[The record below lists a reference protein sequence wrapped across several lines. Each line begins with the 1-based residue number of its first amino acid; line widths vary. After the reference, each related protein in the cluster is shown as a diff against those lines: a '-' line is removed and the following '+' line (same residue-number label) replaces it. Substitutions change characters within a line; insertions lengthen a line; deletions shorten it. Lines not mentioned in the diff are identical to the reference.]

1 MNASLK
7 GNEQITQLLNDWYV
21 EIRAR
26 RIENAH
32 KLKEEINTKMQT
44 IEEDQ
49 NLFIYYSLFNFR
61 YQYLVDSLSISK
73 DSFKQNDSFAIP
85 ADNFLAYYYHFF
97 KAIHS
102 NITGSHTIAKMH
114 YEKAEELL
122 KHIPDEIEKAE
133 FYYEL
138 AIFYCHTQ
146 KYLLTIN
153 YLTKAK
159 EVFSSHKGYELKVAF
174 CNNLYGLACTHLKE
188 YELAEEHF
196 LSAIDTFQK
205 EKQDSYILIVRHN
218 LGLMYANQNLSSLAI
233 RYLSEVNQKLTTDY
247 KAIFIQAR
255 EHFKLGETNIASNL
269 IEKGLNICNNLCNKG
284 YIHHFTILKLL
295 NDNASTED
303 LEKIVVEG
311 LSYFEKEEL
320 YEYVEEYAEKLALKF
335 YQEDNYSKASKYFYT
350 VSKAKDKNFKKGALK

>member
-1 MNASLK
+1 M
-7 GNEQITQLLNDWYV
+7 
-21 EIRAR
+21 
-26 RIENAH
+26 
-32 KLKEEINTKMQT
+32 
-44 IEEDQ
+44 
-49 NLFIYYSLFNFR
+49 
-61 YQYLVDSLSISK
+61 
-73 DSFKQNDSFAIP
+73 
-85 ADNFLAYYYHFF
+85 
-97 KAIHS
+97 
-102 NITGSHTIAKMH
+102 
-114 YEKAEELL
+114 
-122 KHIPDEIEKAE
+122 
-133 FYYEL
+133 
-138 AIFYCHTQ
+138 
-146 KYLLTIN
+146 
-153 YLTKAK
+153 
-159 EVFSSHKGYELKVAF
+159 
-174 CNNLYGLACTHLKE
+174 
-188 YELAEEHF
+188 
-196 LSAIDTFQK
+196 
-205 EKQDSYILIVRHN
+205 RHN